1 MADIILIAGTYYGGW
16 YWQNLVA
23 NLASSGNRVFAPTL
37 KGLGEDSPSD
47 SPISLSDHIQ
57 EVVDVIEENKLND
70 VVLVG
75 WSYGGMVITGVPAR
89 VQAKIA
95 HLVYLDAAVPKS
107 GQTEFDLIPEWL
119 RDQQLAECLDGLN
132 QFPSAQFL
140 NYEPRMKP
148 HPIGTKQEPIFYDE
162 GQFVGLAKTYVV
174 AGRERGNGPFAEV
187 VARISSESNWRIIEL
202 DAGHDLYRD
211 SPTEIERILL
221 DLVSQS

>member
-23 NLASSGNRVFAPTL
+23 NLSSSGHRVFAPTL
-37 KGLGEDSPSD
+37 RGLGEDSPSD

-57 EVVDVIEENKLND
+57 EVVDMIDDNNLDD

-95 HLVYLDAAVPKS
+95 HLVYLDAAVPVS
-107 GQTEFDLIPEWL
+107 GQTEFDLIPDWL
-119 RDQQLAECLDGLN
+119 RAKQLAECLDGRN
-132 QFPSAQFL
+132 QFPSAEFL

-148 HPIGTKQEPIFYDE
+148 HPIGTKQEPISYDE
-162 GQFVGLAKTYVV
+162 VQLAGLAKTYVV
-174 AGRERGNGPFAEV
+174 AGKERGSGPFAEV
-187 VARISSESNWRIIEL
+187 VARISSETNWRIIEL
-202 DAGHDLYRD
+202 DAGHDVYRD
-211 SPTEIERILL
+211 SPEEVERIIF
-221 DLVSQS
+221 SITAKG

>member
-1 MADIILIAGTYYGGW
+1 MADIILIAGTYHGGW
-16 YWQNLVA
+16 YWQDLVKNL
-23 NLASSGNRVFAPTL
+23 SSSAHRVFAPTL
-37 KGLGEDSPSD
+37 RGLGEDSPSD
-47 SPISLSDHIQ
+47 SPITLSDHIQ
-57 EVVDVIEENKLND
+57 EVVDLIEDSNLED
-70 VVLVG
+70 IVLVG

-162 GQFVGLAKTYVV
+162 VKFAGLAKTYVV
-174 AGRERGNGPFAEV
+174 ARREHSNGPFAEV
-187 VARISSESNWRIIEL
+187 VARISDEPNWRMIEL
-202 DAGHDLYRD
+202 DAGHDLYHD
-211 SPTEIERILL
+211 SPVAIERIILEA
-221 DLVSQS
+221 VEE